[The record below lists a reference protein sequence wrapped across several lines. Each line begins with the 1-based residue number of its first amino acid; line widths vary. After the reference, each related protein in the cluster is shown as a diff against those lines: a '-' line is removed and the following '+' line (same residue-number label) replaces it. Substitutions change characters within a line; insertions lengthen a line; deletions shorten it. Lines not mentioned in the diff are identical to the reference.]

1 MIGKQGHDC
10 PHLQTA
16 LVRGRP
22 VLQARSLVC
31 GKNTWSRGRHSSSGV
46 GAYMMK
52 SILNSTIVLLFCL
65 AGNVFGQEQ
74 DSWKPGDSTVVFV
87 DSGSGF
93 TFCHSKKWTIGRLQ
107 LQKNDKPSLWLEIRD
122 SDLNDPMNKG
132 LDVIEHRYYLTLF
145 PHMTTSAETWSK
157 RDVTASHIKKMETR
171 SKAIIECVL
180 TDTTSGVYNGSMC
193 RAVRYVENNYGV
205 EISSCSF
212 AQFNLLFLYK
222 IANSTGFTKGKKG
235 RP

>member
-1 MIGKQGHDC
+1 
-10 PHLQTA
+10 
-16 LVRGRP
+16 
-22 VLQARSLVC
+22 
-31 GKNTWSRGRHSSSGV
+31 
-46 GAYMMK
+46 MK
-52 SILNSTIVLLFCL
+52 SILNSTIVLLFCFV
-65 AGNVFGQEQ
+65 GIVFGQEQ

-87 DSGSGF
+87 DGGSGF
-93 TFCHSKKWTIGRLQ
+93 TFCYSKKWTIRRLQ
-107 LQKNDKPSLWLEIRD
+107 IQKNDKTCLWLEIRD

-157 RDVTASHIKKMETR
+157 RDVTASHIKKMETK
-171 SKAIIECVL
+171 SKAIIECNL

-212 AQFNLLFLYK
+212 AQFNLLCLHK
-222 IANSTGFTKGKKG
+222 IANSTGFTRSKIS